1 MPRVRNPL
9 VIRGLPKFS
18 RSAASKRSGAW
29 AVKNKKATATKQKAE
44 VKLVTKK
51 FNEKKNETRVVKP
64 KGQKWYPTEELSTP
78 LPNTK
83 PTNKPSKLRES
94 ITPGTVLILL
104 AGRFRGRRVVFL
116 KQLPSGLLLVT
127 GPYKVNG
134 VPLRRI
140 NQAYVIAT
148 STKVDVSGV
157 KVDKFDDAYFK
168 KPVEKK
174 QKSQEGFFAEDN
186 KTKTLAAG
194 RLEDQKAV
202 DSQLVP
208 VLKKTPTL
216 VKYLGA
222 RFSLKKR
229 QYPHDLK
236 F

>member
-1 MPRVRNPL
+1 MPRNPTL
-9 VIRGLPKFS
+9 IRGLPKFS

-29 AVKNKKATATKQKAE
+29 AVKNKKAAAPAKKAE
-44 VKLVTKK
+44 VKAVTKK
-51 FNEKKNETRVVKP
+51 FNEKKNETRNVVP
-64 KGQKWYPTEELSTP
+64 KGQKWYPTEEVSTP

-83 PTNKPSKLRES
+83 SSNKPQKLRGS

-104 AGRFRGRRVVFL
+104 VGRFRGRRVVFL
-116 KQLPSGLLLVT
+116 KQLTSGLLLVT

-134 VPLRRI
+134 VPLRRV

-157 KVDKFDDAYFK
+157 KTEKFDDAYFK

-174 QKSQEGFFAEDN
+174 QKTQEQFFAEDAN
-186 KTKTLAAG
+186 KKKTIAAG

-202 DSQLVP
+202 DSVLVP
-208 VLKKTPTL
+208 VLKKSPAL

-229 QYPHDLK
+229 QYPHALK